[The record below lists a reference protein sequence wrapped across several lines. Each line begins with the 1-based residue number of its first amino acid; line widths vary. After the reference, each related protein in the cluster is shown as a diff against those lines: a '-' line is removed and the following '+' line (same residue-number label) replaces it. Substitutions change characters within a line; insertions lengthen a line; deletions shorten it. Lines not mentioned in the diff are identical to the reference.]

1 MRNDEGGCL
10 GLFVGAILAIG
21 VTLLLFWLVYTADLP
36 LWFKFWL
43 LS

>member
-1 MRNDEGGCL
+1 MRNDEGGCIGML
-10 GLFVGAILAIG
+10 VGSVLFVG
-21 VTLLLFWLVYTADLP
+21 VSLLLFWLVFSSDLP